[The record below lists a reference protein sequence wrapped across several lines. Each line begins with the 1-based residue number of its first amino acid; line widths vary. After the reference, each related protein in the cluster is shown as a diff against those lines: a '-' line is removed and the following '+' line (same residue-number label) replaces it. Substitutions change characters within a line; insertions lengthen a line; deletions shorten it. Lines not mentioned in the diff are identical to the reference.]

1 MTRRIVN
8 IVIFAIAAIA
18 CVLAIIYAAM
28 FDSDK
33 INQYKAVGVL
43 HDNNPELISELSA
56 TTPETLPAYVEKCQ
70 TVAAELD
77 GELRSEKKAKE
88 NFYDYLSTLKSLNP
102 DNFDGFKA
110 DYPAKVKSL
119 LDQFDTEGKYV
130 EEFNNKVSDYKSL
143 TNYLVDLEQEYNN
156 VRQAYLQKEAYR
168 NALKVVQDA
177 TTSISELNSAELKAS
192 QLADFQGFVH
202 KSQVSSN
209 KLLNSSFYLFYIMLF
224 FAIAALLFF
233 AVMRIAKNLKTSYK
247 ALVAIIALVVL
258 FVICYLCASPIL
270 DDVFIKL
277 QIAPETARL
286 IEAAVYFT
294 YVVFFAAIATIIA
307 APIISAIRDKKSLK

>member
-70 TVAAELD
+70 TVASELD

-88 NFYDYLSTLKSLNP
+88 NFYDYLSTLKALNA
-102 DNFDGFKA
+102 DNFEAFKA
-110 DYPAKVKSL
+110 GYPTNVKSL

-130 EEFNNKVSDYKSL
+130 EEFNKVADYKGL
-143 TNYLVDLEQEYNN
+143 TKYLVNLEQEYNS

-168 NALKVVQDA
+168 NALKVIQDA
-177 TTSISELNSAELKAS
+177 TTTISELNSAELKANH
-192 QLADFQGFVH
+192 LAEFQNFVH

-209 KLLNSSFYLFYIMLF
+209 KLLNSAFGLFYVMLF

-233 AVMRIAKNLKTSYK
+233 AIFRIVKNIKTSYK
-247 ALVAIIALVVL
+247 ALVAIAALVVL
-258 FVICYLCASPIL
+258 FIITYLCASPAL

-294 YVVFFAAIATIIA
+294 YVIFFVAIVSIIA
-307 APIISAIRDKKSLK
+307 APILSALRDKKSLK

>member
-43 HDNNPELISELSA
+43 HDNNPELLSDLSA
-56 TTPETLPAYVEKCQ
+56 ATPETLPAYVEKCQ
-70 TVAAELD
+70 TVASELD

-88 NFYDYLSTLKSLNP
+88 SFYDYLSTLKALNA
-102 DNFDGFKA
+102 DNFEAFKA
-110 DYPAKVKSL
+110 GYPANVKVL
-119 LDQFDTEGKYV
+119 LDQFDTTGVYV
-130 EEFNNKVSDYKSL
+130 EQFSKISDYKGL
-143 TNYLVDLEQEYNN
+143 TNYLVDLEQEYNG

-177 TTSISELNSAELKAS
+177 TTNISELNSAELKAN
-192 QLADFQGFVH
+192 QLAEFQNFVH

-247 ALVAIIALVVL
+247 ALVAIVALVVL

>member
-43 HDNNPELISELSA
+43 HDNNPELLNLLSDV
-56 TTPETLPAYVEKCQ
+56 TPETLPAYVEKSQ
-70 TVAAELD
+70 TVASELD

-88 NFYDYLSTLKSLNP
+88 SFYDYLSTLKALNA
-102 DNFDGFKA
+102 DNFEAFKA
-110 DYPAKVKSL
+110 GYPANVKVL
-119 LDQFDTEGKYV
+119 LDQFDTTGVYV
-130 EEFNNKVSDYKSL
+130 EQFSKISDYKGL
-143 TNYLVDLEQEYNN
+143 TNYLVDLEQEYNG

-177 TTSISELNSAELKAS
+177 TTNISELNSAELKAN
-192 QLADFQGFVH
+192 QLAEFQNFVH

-247 ALVAIIALVVL
+247 ALVAIVALVVL

-294 YVVFFAAIATIIA
+294 YVVFFAAIVTIIA
-307 APIISAIRDKKSLK
+307 APIISTIRDKKSLK

>member
-43 HDNNPELISELSA
+43 HDNNPELLNLLSDV
-56 TTPETLPAYVEKCQ
+56 TPETLPAYVEKSQ
-70 TVAAELD
+70 TVASELD

-88 NFYDYLSTLKSLNP
+88 SFYDYLSTLKALNA
-102 DNFDGFKA
+102 DNFEAFKA
-110 DYPAKVKSL
+110 GYPTNVKVL
-119 LDQFDTEGKYV
+119 LDQFDTTGVYV
-130 EEFNNKVSDYKSL
+130 EQFSKISDYKGL
-143 TNYLVDLEQEYNN
+143 TNYLVDLEQEYNG

-177 TTSISELNSAELKAS
+177 TTNISELNSAELKAN
-192 QLADFQGFVH
+192 QLAEFQNFVH

-247 ALVAIIALVVL
+247 ALVAIVALVVL

>member
-43 HDNNPELISELSA
+43 HDNNPELLSELSA
-56 TTPETLPAYVEKCQ
+56 ATPETLPAYVEKCQ
-70 TVAAELD
+70 TVASELD

-88 NFYDYLSTLKSLNP
+88 SFYDYLSTLKALNA

-110 DYPAKVKSL
+110 GYPANVKVL

-130 EEFNNKVSDYKSL
+130 EEFSKVSDFKGL
-143 TNYLVDLEQEYNN
+143 TKYLVNLEQKYNS
-156 VRQAYLQKEAYR
+156 VRQSYLQKEAYR

-177 TTSISELNSAELKAS
+177 TTAIAELNSAELKAN
-192 QLADFQGFVH
+192 QLADFQSFVK

-209 KLLNSSFYLFYIMLF
+209 RLLNTSFTLFYIMLF

-233 AVMRIAKNLKTSYK
+233 AIMRIAKNLKTSYK

-294 YVVFFAAIATIIA
+294 YIVFFAAIATIIA

>member
-43 HDNNPELISELSA
+43 HDNNKELLADLSA
-56 TTPETLPAYVEKCQ
+56 ATPETLPAYVEKCQ
-70 TVAAELD
+70 TVATELD

-88 NFYDYLSTLKSLNP
+88 NFYDYLSTLKALNA

-110 DYPAKVKSL
+110 AYPANVKSL
-119 LDQFDTEGKYV
+119 LDQFDTEGKYA
-130 EEFNNKVSDYKSL
+130 EEFGKVNDYKGL
-143 TNYLVDLEQEYNN
+143 TNYLVDLEQEYNG

-168 NALKVVQDA
+168 NALKVIQDA

-192 QLADFQGFVH
+192 QLADFQNFVH

-209 KLLNSSFYLFYIMLF
+209 KLLNSSFTLFYIMLF

-233 AVMRIAKNLKTSYK
+233 AIMRIAKNLKTSYK
-247 ALVAIIALVVL
+247 ALVAIVGLVVL
-258 FVICYLCASPIL
+258 FVICYLCASPVL

-277 QIAPETARL
+277 QISPETARL

-294 YVVFFAAIATIIA
+294 YVVFFAAIVTIIA
-307 APIISAIRDKKSLK
+307 APIISTIRDKKSLK

>member
-43 HDNNPELISELSA
+43 HDNNPELLNLLSDV
-56 TTPETLPAYVEKCQ
+56 TPETLPAYVEKSQ
-70 TVAAELD
+70 TVASELD

-88 NFYDYLSTLKSLNP
+88 SFYDYLSTLKALNA
-102 DNFDGFKA
+102 DNFDAFKA
-110 DYPAKVKSL
+110 GYPANVKVL
-119 LDQFDTEGKYV
+119 LDQFDTTGVYV
-130 EEFNNKVSDYKSL
+130 DQFSKISDYKGL
-143 TNYLVDLEQEYNN
+143 TNYLVDLEQEYNG

-177 TTSISELNSAELKAS
+177 TTNISELNSAELKAN
-192 QLADFQGFVH
+192 QLAEFQNFVH

-247 ALVAIIALVVL
+247 ALVAIVALVVL

>member
-8 IVIFAIAAIA
+8 IVIFAIAAVA

-43 HDNNPELISELSA
+43 HDNNPELLSDLSA
-56 TTPETLPAYVEKCQ
+56 TTPETLPAYVEKSQ
-70 TVAAELD
+70 TVATELD

-88 NFYDYLSTLKSLNP
+88 NFYDYLSTLKALNA
-102 DNFDGFKA
+102 DNFDAFKA
-110 DYPAKVKSL
+110 AYPAKVKSL

-130 EEFNNKVSDYKSL
+130 EEFNKVSDYKGL
-143 TNYLVDLEQEYNN
+143 TNYLVDLEQEYNS
-156 VRQAYLQKEAYR
+156 VRQSYLQKEAYR

-177 TTSISELNSAELKAS
+177 TTSISELNSAELKAN
-192 QLADFQGFVH
+192 QLSDFQNFVH

-209 KLLNSSFYLFYIMLF
+209 KLLNTSFSLFYIMLF

-247 ALVAIIALVVL
+247 ALVAIVALVVL
-258 FVICYLCASPIL
+258 FVICYLCASPVL

-294 YVVFFAAIATIIA
+294 YVVFFAAIVTIIA
-307 APIISAIRDKKSLK
+307 APIISTIRDKKSLK

>member
-8 IVIFAIAAIA
+8 IVIFAIAAVA
-18 CVLAIIYAAM
+18 CILAIIYAAM
-28 FDSDK
+28 FDSEK

-43 HDNNPELISELSA
+43 HDNNPELLSDLSA

-70 TVAAELD
+70 TVASELD

-88 NFYDYLSTLKSLNP
+88 NFYDYLSTLKALNA

-110 DYPAKVKSL
+110 GYPANVKSL

-130 EEFNNKVSDYKSL
+130 EQFGKVADYKGL
-143 TNYLVDLEQEYNN
+143 TNYLVDLEQEYNG

-177 TTSISELNSAELKAS
+177 TTGIAELNSAELKAT
-192 QLADFQGFVH
+192 QLTDFQGFVK
-202 KSQVSSN
+202 KSQVASN
-209 KLLNSSFYLFYIMLF
+209 RLLNSSFTLFYIMLF

-233 AVMRIAKNLKTSYK
+233 AIMRIVKNLKTSYK
-247 ALVAIIALVVL
+247 ALVAIVALVVL
-258 FVICYLCASPIL
+258 FIICYLCASPIL

-294 YVVFFAAIATIIA
+294 YVVFFAAIVTIIA

>member
-8 IVIFAIAAIA
+8 IVIFAIAAVA

-43 HDNNPELISELSA
+43 HDNNPELLSDLSA

-70 TVAAELD
+70 TVASELD

-88 NFYDYLSTLKSLNP
+88 NFYDYLSTLKALNA

-110 DYPAKVKSL
+110 GYPTNVKSL
-119 LDQFDTEGKYV
+119 LDQFDTEGKYA
-130 EEFNNKVSDYKSL
+130 EEFNKVSDYKGL
-143 TNYLVDLEQEYNN
+143 TKYLVDLEQEYNG

-177 TTSISELNSAELKAS
+177 TTGISELNSAELKAS
-192 QLADFQGFVH
+192 QLADFQGFVK
-202 KSQVSSN
+202 KSQVASN
-209 KLLNSSFYLFYIMLF
+209 KLLNASFSLFYIMLF

-233 AVMRIAKNLKTSYK
+233 AIMRIAKNLKTSYK
-247 ALVAIIALVVL
+247 ALVAIVALVVI

-294 YVVFFAAIATIIA
+294 YVVFFAAIVTIIA
-307 APIISAIRDKKSLK
+307 APIISSIRDKKSLK

>member
-18 CVLAIIYAAM
+18 CVLAIVYAAM

-43 HDNNPELISELSA
+43 HDNNKELLADLSA

-70 TVAAELD
+70 TVSAELD

-88 NFYDYLSTLKSLNP
+88 NFYDYLSTLKALNA

-110 DYPAKVKSL
+110 GYPANVKSL

-130 EEFNNKVSDYKSL
+130 EEFNKVSDYKGL
-143 TNYLVDLEQEYNN
+143 TKYLVSLEQEYNG

-168 NALKVVQDA
+168 NSLKVVQDA
-177 TTSISELNSAELKAS
+177 TTSISELNSAELKAN
-192 QLADFQGFVH
+192 QLADFQSFVR
-202 KSQVSSN
+202 KAQVSSN
-209 KLLNSSFYLFYIMLF
+209 KLLNSSFTLFYIMLF

-233 AVMRIAKNLKTSYK
+233 AIMRIAKNLKNSYK
-247 ALVAIIALVVL
+247 ALVAIVGLVVL
-258 FVICYLCASPIL
+258 FVICFLCASPAL

-294 YVVFFAAIATIIA
+294 YVVFFAAIVTIIA

>member
-1 MTRRIVN
+1 MTRKIIN
-8 IVIFAIAAIA
+8 IVIFAVAAIA
-18 CVLAIIYAAM
+18 CVLAIIFAAM

-43 HDNNPELISELSA
+43 HDNNPELLSELSQA
-56 TTPETLPAYVEKCQ
+56 TPETLSAYVEKSQ
-70 TVAAELD
+70 SVATELD

-88 NFYDYLSTLKSLNP
+88 NFYDYLSTLKALNS
-102 DNFDGFKA
+102 DNFESFKA
-110 DYPAKVKSL
+110 SYPANVKVL

-130 EEFNNKVSDYKSL
+130 EQFNSKVTDYKSL
-143 TNYLVDLEQEYNN
+143 TNYLVDLEQQYNS
-156 VRQAYLQKEAYR
+156 VRQEYLQKESYR

-177 TTSISELNSAELKAS
+177 TTAISELNSADLKAS
-192 QLADFQGFVH
+192 QLSDFQNFVH

-209 KLLNSSFYLFYIMLF
+209 KMLNTSFYLFYIMLF

-233 AVMRIAKNLKTSYK
+233 AIMRIAKNLKTSYK

>member
-1 MTRRIVN
+1 MTRKIIN

-18 CVLAIIYAAM
+18 CVLAIVFAAM
-28 FDSDK
+28 FNSDK

-43 HDNNPELISELSA
+43 HDNNPELLSDLSA
-56 TTPETLPAYVEKCQ
+56 ATPETLPAYVEKCQ
-70 TVAAELD
+70 TVATELD

-88 NFYDYLSTLKSLNP
+88 NFYDYLSTLKALNA
-102 DNFDGFKA
+102 DNFDDFKA
-110 DYPAKVKSL
+110 GYPANVKVL
-119 LDQFDTEGKYV
+119 LDQFDTACVYV
-130 EEFNNKVSDYKSL
+130 EQFGKVNDYKAL
-143 TNYLVDLEQEYNN
+143 TNYLASLEEEYNG

-177 TTSISELNSAELKAS
+177 TINISEINSAELKANM
-192 QLADFQGFVH
+192 LTDFQSFAH

-209 KLLNSSFYLFYIMLF
+209 KVLNTAFYLFYIMLIF
-224 FAIAALLFF
+224 ALVSLLAFAII
-233 AVMRIAKNLKTSYK
+233 RIVKNIKTSYK
-247 ALVAIIALVVL
+247 ALIAIVALLVIFL
-258 FVICYLCASPIL
+258 ITYLCASPAL

-277 QIAPETARL
+277 QISPDTARL

-294 YVVFFAAIATIIA
+294 YVIFFAAIVTIIA

>member
-1 MTRRIVN
+1 MTRKIIN

-18 CVLAIIYAAM
+18 CVLAIVFAAM
-28 FDSDK
+28 FNSDK

-43 HDNNPELISELSA
+43 HDNNPELLSDLSA
-56 TTPETLPAYVEKCQ
+56 ATPETLPAYVEKCQ
-70 TVAAELD
+70 TVATELD

-88 NFYDYLSTLKSLNP
+88 NFYDYLSTLKALNA
-102 DNFDGFKA
+102 DNFDDFKA
-110 DYPAKVKSL
+110 GYPANVKVL
-119 LDQFDTEGKYV
+119 LDQFDTAGVYV
-130 EEFNNKVSDYKSL
+130 EQFGKVNDYKAL
-143 TNYLVDLEQEYNN
+143 TNYLASLEEEYNG

-177 TTSISELNSAELKAS
+177 TINISEINSAELKANM
-192 QLADFQGFVH
+192 LTDFQSFAH

-209 KLLNSSFYLFYIMLF
+209 KVLNTAFYLFYIMLIF
-224 FAIAALLFF
+224 ALVSLLAFAII
-233 AVMRIAKNLKTSYK
+233 RIVKNIKTSYK
-247 ALVAIIALVVL
+247 ALIAIVALLVIFL
-258 FVICYLCASPIL
+258 ITYLCASPAL

-277 QIAPETARL
+277 QISPDTARL

-294 YVVFFAAIATIIA
+294 YVIFFAAIVTIIA

>member
-56 TTPETLPAYVEKCQ
+56 ATAETLPAYVEKCQ
-70 TVAAELD
+70 TVASELD

-88 NFYDYLSTLKSLNP
+88 NFYDYLSTLKALNA

-110 DYPAKVKSL
+110 GYPANVKVL
-119 LDQFDTEGKYV
+119 LEQFDAEGKYV
-130 EEFNNKVSDYKSL
+130 EEFSKVSDYKGL
-143 TNYLVDLEQEYNN
+143 TNYLVDLEQEYNA
-156 VRQAYLQKEAYR
+156 VRQAYLQKETYR
-168 NALKVVQDA
+168 NSLKVVQDA
-177 TTSISELNSAELKAS
+177 TTAIAELNSAELKAS
-192 QLADFQGFVH
+192 QLADFQNFVH

-209 KLLNSSFYLFYIMLF
+209 KLLNASFYLFYIMLF

-233 AVMRIAKNLKTSYK
+233 AIMRMAKNLKTSYK
-247 ALVAIIALVVL
+247 ALVAIVALVVL

-294 YVVFFAAIATIIA
+294 YVVFFAAIVTIIA
-307 APIISAIRDKKSLK
+307 APIVSAIRDKKSLK

>member
-43 HDNNPELISELSA
+43 HDNNPELLSDLSA
-56 TTPETLPAYVEKCQ
+56 ATAETLPAYVEKCQ
-70 TVAAELD
+70 TVASELD

-88 NFYDYLSTLKSLNP
+88 NFYDYLSTLKALNV

-110 DYPAKVKSL
+110 GYPANVKVL
-119 LDQFDTEGKYV
+119 LEQFDAEGKYV
-130 EEFNNKVSDYKSL
+130 EEFGKVSDYKGL
-143 TNYLVDLEQEYNN
+143 TNYLVDLEQEYNT
-156 VRQAYLQKEAYR
+156 VRQAYLQKETYR
-168 NALKVVQDA
+168 NSLKVVQDA
-177 TTSISELNSAELKAS
+177 TTAISELNSAELKAS
-192 QLADFQGFVH
+192 QLADFQNFVH

-209 KLLNSSFYLFYIMLF
+209 KLLNASFYLFYIMLF

-233 AVMRIAKNLKTSYK
+233 AIMRMAKNLKTSYK
-247 ALVAIIALVVL
+247 ALVAIVALVVL

-294 YVVFFAAIATIIA
+294 YVVFFAAIVTIIA

>member
-43 HDNNPELISELSA
+43 HDNNPELLSDLSA

-70 TVAAELD
+70 TVSSELD

-88 NFYDYLSTLKSLNP
+88 NFYDYPSTLKALNA
-102 DNFDGFKA
+102 DNFDAFKA
-110 DYPAKVKSL
+110 GYPANVKSL

-130 EEFNNKVSDYKSL
+130 EEFAKVSDYKGL
-143 TNYLVDLEQEYNN
+143 TKYLVDLEQEYNT
-156 VRQAYLQKEAYR
+156 VRQAYLQKENYR
-168 NALKVVQDA
+168 NSLKVVQDA
-177 TTSISELNSAELKAS
+177 TTAIAELNSAELKES
-192 QLADFQGFVH
+192 QLADFQNFAH

-209 KLLNSSFYLFYIMLF
+209 KLLNTSFYLFYIMLI

-233 AVMRIAKNLKTSYK
+233 AIMRIAKNLKTSYK
-247 ALVAIIALVVL
+247 ALVAIVALVVL
-258 FVICYLCASPIL
+258 FVICYLCASPVL

-294 YVVFFAAIATIIA
+294 YVVFFAAIVTIIA
-307 APIISAIRDKKSLK
+307 APIVSAIRDKKSLK